1 MVGTDIIRTLE
12 STVAF
17 GEAADPG
24 PAFYPSSVCVFVLY
38 LQKFGKRSIP
48 CKHEDLHLDPQHACK
63 RLVEGHVHVCH
74 PSSGEAEKTDPQT
87 HVLKTKVD

>member
-17 GEAADPG
+17 GEAGDPG
-24 PAFYPSSVCVFVLY
+24 PAFHPSSVCVCFILT
-38 LQKFGKRSIP
+38 KIWKKIKIIIP
-48 CKHEDLHLDPQHACK
+48 CKSQHACK

-87 HVLKTKVD
+87 HVLKTKVG